1 MKKLYFLI
9 LLVIINLFNI
19 NVWASTK
26 VFERTEENLLVPD
39 YIEVTE
45 ANKSNIMMTPAV
57 DAKEKVYDFADL
69 FNNTQESELFDKLT
83 NFRKQTNLDIVI
95 VTIDYNNKHN
105 SAKYSDD
112 FYDYNEFGIG
122 DDRSGL
128 LFLID
133 MDIRNI
139 YVTTT
144 GKAIN
149 IYTDQRINN
158 ILDNVF
164 SYFGN
169 QEYYVGTNKFVDLA
183 LNYAKI
189 NVDDDSKYVINSDS
203 ELVKD
208 RSGLVNVFFVSVIIT
223 IIAIV
228 IMANLNNNVAKA
240 NSSKS
245 FLNKDTLVV
254 KKINEVFLGSTVSKV
269 RIDNGSSSSGH
280 RSSGRRSSTHRSS
293 SGRSHGGGGRR
304 F

>member
-122 DDRSGL
+122 DDRSDL

-280 RSSGRRSSTHRSS
+280 RSSGRSSSTHRSS

>member
-280 RSSGRRSSTHRSS
+280 RSSGRSSSTHRSS

>member
-122 DDRSGL
+122 EDRSGL

-228 IMANLNNNVAKA
+228 IMANLNNNVSKA

-280 RSSGRRSSTHRSS
+280 RSSGRNSSTHRSS

>member
-26 VFERTEENLLVPD
+26 VFERTEENLLVSD

-280 RSSGRRSSTHRSS
+280 RSSGRSSSTHRSS

>member
-69 FNNTQESELFDKLT
+69 FNNTHESELFDKLT

-280 RSSGRRSSTHRSS
+280 RSSGRSSSTHRSS

>member
-112 FYDYNEFGIG
+112 FYDYNDFGIG

-280 RSSGRRSSTHRSS
+280 RSSGRSSSTHRSS

>member
-39 YIEVTE
+39 YIEVTK

-228 IMANLNNNVAKA
+228 IMANLNNNVSKA

-280 RSSGRRSSTHRSS
+280 RSSGRSSSTHRSS

>member
-245 FLNKDTLVV
+245 FLNKDTLDV

-280 RSSGRRSSTHRSS
+280 RSSGRSSSTHRSS